1 MKFARDTLIVAYSGG
16 KVVLVSGESIDDEH
30 PLVLERPELFADELP
45 EAKHR
50 VAVRAV
56 ETATR
61 GPGEARRGRPRKAT
75 GE

>member
-50 VAVRAV
+50 VAPAV